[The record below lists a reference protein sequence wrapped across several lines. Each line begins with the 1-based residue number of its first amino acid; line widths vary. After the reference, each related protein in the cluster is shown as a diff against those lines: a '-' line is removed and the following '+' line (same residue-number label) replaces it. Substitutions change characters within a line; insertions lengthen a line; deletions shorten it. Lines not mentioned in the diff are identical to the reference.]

1 MNVTPTEDGKWT
13 CSRRGNVSL
22 DMLDQKR
29 ACDKHAF
36 IPQLVP
42 LEVVDADAVKGTVT
56 YAGGITNGPGA
67 IASRDLQSHI
77 P

>member
-1 MNVTPTEDGKWT
+1 M
-13 CSRRGNVSL
+13 SL
-22 DMLDQKR
+22 DMLDQKQ

-42 LEVVDADAVKGTVT
+42 LEVVDADATNGTVT

-67 IASRDLQSHI
+67 IASRDLQESI
-77 P
+77 I